1 MRRGQTPGRGMRAG
15 RLVVLV
21 ALLLAGFFPVIEI
34 LDIDESIPEESSADQ
49 LAAVG
54 ARQTATS
61 RLLRANRASTSPG
74 AARVSLAQ
82 RIAANMARVDCP
94 MAIAPCRRGRHL
106 QRAHLIRRAARIDSP
121 TADPA

>member
-1 MRRGQTPGRGMRAG
+1 MRAW

-21 ALLLAGFFPVIEI
+21 ALLLAGFFPAIEI

-49 LAAVG
+49 PAAVG

-82 RIAANMARVDCP
+82 RIAANMANIDGRP
-94 MAIAPCRRGRHL
+94 MAVPCRCGRHL

-121 TADPA
+121 TADPV